1 MATIKN
7 SAKATLK
14 GKTKISRMWL
24 IRELCKKHFG
34 AKRPTAIEINT
45 IVKSFGLNRYT
56 EDGKKREK
64 EVIAKAMQ
72 KAYASIS

>member
-7 SAKATLK
+7 NAKATLK

-34 AKRPTAIEINT
+34 AVRPNAVQINT
-45 IVKSFGLNRYT
+45 VIKEFGLNRYT
-56 EDGKKREK
+56 EDGKKRSK
-64 EVIAKAMQ
+64 EVIKEAMQ
-72 KAYASIS
+72 KAIASLR